1 LIEDR
6 SIYIPAFDAIKGN
19 AHRHSYTEIKF
30 TSKPVA
36 PNVFNLYKGL
46 GVTPKEGPVD
56 LIIKHIVEVLCSG
69 DQKQADE
76 FIMLQAWQLQNVGQ
90 FSRTMCLFKSKYHQV
105 GKGIYLDFMARLYGS
120 SAIKP
125 SAMEQITGRF
135 NEIIRGASFVFL
147 DEVVYGGD
155 HKAAA
160 ALKTLSTTPEI
171 GIEGKGIPVVMSK
184 IGLNFFLASND
195 KKAAHIEEADE
206 RYWVF
211 DIKVAPR
218 GDAYYGALAD
228 QMHNGGAEAWAYYLL
243 NLDVSNF
250 KPWRDIHKN
259 NDAKKAMIM
268 ESTNPYDITKWLED
282 CCTFGKIYGMRKE
295 YNPDGDGRSDDRN
308 DPWEDWTAGQVI
320 LNSTLKHAYMTWQ
333 KDVRS
338 RAAPEQPGPKEFG
351 STLIKYGLTKKFLKS
366 NTVSANVLPTCEE
379 VLRLLSGGGVDAK
392 VVDFVKKFVTTD
404 MSVDGRVEEINFPN
418 SQAA

>member
-1 LIEDR
+1 
-6 SIYIPAFDAIKGN
+6 
-19 AHRHSYTEIKF
+19 
-30 TSKPVA
+30 
-36 PNVFNLYKGL
+36 
-46 GVTPKEGPVD
+46 
-56 LIIKHIVEVLCSG
+56 
-69 DQKQADE
+69 
-76 FIMLQAWQLQNVGQ
+76 
-90 FSRTMCLFKSKYHQV
+90 
-105 GKGIYLDFMARLYGS
+105 LYGS

-171 GIEGKGIPVVMSK
+171 GIEGKGIPVVKSK
-184 IGLNFFLASND
+184 IGVNFYLASND

-218 GDAYYGALAD
+218 GDAYYFALAD
-228 QMHNGGAEAWAYYLL
+228 QMENGGAEAWAYYLL
-243 NLDVSNF
+243 NLDVSKF
-250 KPWRDIHKN
+250 TPWRDIHKKN
-259 NDAKKAMIM
+259 EAKQAMIM
-268 ESTNPYDITKWLED
+268 ESTNPYDMVKWLED

-295 YNPDGDGRSDDRN
+295 HDADPDGRTIDDRN

-320 LNSTLKHAYMTWQ
+320 LNSTLKHAYVTWQ
-333 KDVRS
+333 KDIRS

-351 STLIKYGLTKKFLKS
+351 STLIKYGLIKKIHKS
-366 NTVSANVLPTCEE
+366 NTVSANLLPTCER
-379 VLRLLSGGGVDAK
+379 VLFLLSTGGVDEQL
-392 VVDFVKKFVTTD
+392 VENVKNFGSMGTGD
-404 MSVDGRVEEINFPN
+404 DSWEEEIHFSN